1 MIRSL
6 TTTGSPLRAV
16 LSTCRAFGDLAV
28 QIHWGDAVEDQDVA
42 WHVDANNSA
51 LHMAVPEVGAKQ
63 QGDGYL
69 WCVYII
75 YIYANKSESRF
86 FQVRRADDVDIT
98 CNI

>member
-1 MIRSL
+1 M
-6 TTTGSPLRAV
+6 
-16 LSTCRAFGDLAV
+16 
-28 QIHWGDAVEDQDVA
+28 A

>member
-1 MIRSL
+1 M
-6 TTTGSPLRAV
+6 
-16 LSTCRAFGDLAV
+16 
-28 QIHWGDAVEDQDVA
+28 A

-51 LHMAVPEVGAKQ
+51 LHMAVPEDGTLGTLHVGAKQ

-69 WCVYII
+69 WCVCVYYIII

>member
-1 MIRSL
+1 MIQSSGNDPIPNHHRFA
-6 TTTGSPLRAV
+6 SPRGAV
-16 LSTCRAFGDLAV
+16 DLSAFGDLAV

-75 YIYANKSESRF
+75 YICK
-86 FQVRRADDVDIT
+86 
-98 CNI
+98 